1 MTESKLKFTC
11 CCFAATVFVASL
23 LTRHQTSFT
32 IFCVFVGGACDLCVY
47 LLQTWQF
54 DEGSKCGPDSA
65 RAKAL
70 IRAANKMMEEYVHVD
85 R

>member
-1 MTESKLKFTC
+1 MY
-11 CCFAATVFVASL
+11 
-23 LTRHQTSFT
+23 RM
-32 IFCVFVGGACDLCVY
+32 Y
-47 LLQTWQF
+47 LLKTWQF
-54 DEGSKCGPDSA
+54 DEGAKCGPDSA